1 MNEIKIL
8 PFGSGSTGNSVYIEI
23 GPYHLLVDM
32 GIGFRKIRD
41 TLFLYDRDISSIE
54 AIFITH
60 GHYDHIKSAK
70 AIANHVSCDVYCDSS
85 ALYPIRDISARRVV
99 IEPYE
104 MFEPLEGL
112 YVTMFSLPHDYV
124 RTNGYIFE
132 YEDKKVGYVTDC
144 GKMND
149 TILSYLYGSDVV
161 ILESNHDVEMLKNG
175 NMEINISEEDYNAV
189 RAALQEQQK
198 IQGDRDYDA
207 YLSRTSEEGG
217 TPLTAEQFQAVRTS
231 GATDLQ
237 NKAVMML
244 LILFPCIAITGPFTA
259 GLSYVTRNWARD
271 EHAFIWTD
279 FKDAVKANWKI
290 PLLLS
295 TITGILPVLIY
306 EGWIT
311 YGRMANQNVIMVVPQ
326 MLVVMVGAIWAL
338 CITYMH
344 PLTVTYDLK
353 VKGVLRNGL
362 LLGIARLPFSVGIR
376 LLHCVPLLIAFIA
389 VWFFGLDPLLGILLL
404 CGYYMIIGFSLSRFI
419 TASYTNAVFDRFINP
434 QIEGAKVNQGLREQ
448 EDFDDEDDEEEEEI
462 RK

>member
-54 AIFITH
+54 AIFVTH

-124 RTNGYIFE
+124 HTNGYIFE

-175 NMEINISEEDYNAV
+175 PYPKQLQDRILSKFGHLSNKE
-189 RAALQEQQK
+189 AAETIEKL
-198 IQGDRDYDA
+198 YDKGTRNFLLA
-207 YLSRTSEEGG
+207 HLS
-217 TPLTAEQFQAVRTS
+217 
-231 GATDLQ
+231 LQ
-237 NKAVMML
+237 NNT
-244 LILFPCIAITGPFTA
+244 PEIALKTA
-259 GLSYVTRNWARD
+259 QEKMEG
-271 EHAFIWTD
+271 
-279 FKDAVKANWKI
+279 KDVNIFAC
-290 PLLLS
+290 P
-295 TITGILPVLIY
+295 
-306 EGWIT
+306 
-311 YGRMANQNVIMVVPQ
+311 
-326 MLVVMVGAIWAL
+326 
-338 CITYMH
+338 
-344 PLTVTYDLK
+344 D
-353 VKGVLRNGL
+353 
-362 LLGIARLPFSVGIR
+362 
-376 LLHCVPLLIAFIA
+376 
-389 VWFFGLDPLLGILLL
+389 
-404 CGYYMIIGFSLSRFI
+404 IGQTMYRF
-419 TASYTNAVFDRFINP
+419 
-434 QIEGAKVNQGLREQ
+434 
-448 EDFDDEDDEEEEEI
+448 
-462 RK
+462 